1 MNDQPMPEP
10 ASLAVLDELASI
22 EADVLNRHDRVILLL
37 DLARI
42 EVVHGDYANA
52 HRTAGAAI
60 YNMFHGLAP
69 AEVAGAIEPDE
80 TPDEFL
86 VRRFVD
92 AAESM
97 LRAAEAMSN
106 GRQARARA
114 NARQAVALVE
124 GLCGEAT

>member
-1 MNDQPMPEP
+1 MNDHTTPEP

-22 EADVLNRHDRVILLL
+22 EADVLNRHDRVTLLL

-42 EVVHGDYANA
+42 EAEHGDYGNA
-52 HRTAGAAI
+52 YRTASAAI
-60 YNMFHGLAP
+60 TNMFYGLAP
-69 AEVAGAIEPDE
+69 VEVAGAIEADE

-92 AAESM
+92 AAEAM
-97 LRAAEAMSN
+97 LLAAEAMSD
-106 GRQARARA
+106 GKQRRARA

-124 GLCGEAT
+124 GLCGEAA